1 MTGVPVIADDGT
13 YPKTPG
19 RETALAGPGLVLIVW
34 EIESDGLVDAT
45 EAGLAAHDVY
55 TPVVIEENPTV
66 CRADAGV
73 KIEAEKALQ
82 YVLEDLSGKPAGRS
96 ALCRDGSALQEFREG
111 QRCAPDRGQREPS
124 HLRVMNRMLD
134 SQSCARLGGFVRQ
147 LAQRRPSD
155 PVAPGDAP
163 RRGGLP
169 LRHRR
174 VVPHGEV
181 AATGDRANR
190 SGTL

>member
-1 MTGVPVIADDGT
+1 MVALLQADTRLAGVPIIADDGT

-66 CRADAGV
+66 CRADGGV

-82 YVLEDLSGKPAGRS
+82 YVLEDLSGKPP
-96 ALCRDGSALQEFREG
+96 GSRRFVVMDPPFKNFGKVNGIRRIVVNL
-111 QRCAPDRGQREPS
+111 S
-124 HLRVMNRMLD
+124 LRT
-134 SQSCARLGGFVRQ
+134 FV
-147 LAQRRPSD
+147 S
-155 PVAPGDAP
+155 
-163 RRGGLP
+163 
-169 LRHRR
+169 
-174 VVPHGEV
+174 
-181 AATGDRANR
+181 
-190 SGTL
+190 

>member
-1 MTGVPVIADDGT
+1 MPIIADDGT

-82 YVLEDLSGKPAGRS
+82 YVLEDLSGKPAVRDSASSSWIRPSRISGRS
-96 ALCRDGSALQEFREG
+96 TASAGSW
-111 QRCAPDRGQREPS
+111 P
-124 HLRVMNRMLD
+124 
-134 SQSCARLGGFVRQ
+134 
-147 LAQRRPSD
+147 
-155 PVAPGDAP
+155 
-163 RRGGLP
+163 
-169 LRHRR
+169 
-174 VVPHGEV
+174 
-181 AATGDRANR
+181 T
-190 SGTL
+190 

>member
-1 MTGVPVIADDGT
+1 MNLWEIQPAVVALLQADTRLTGVPVIADDGT

-19 RETALAGPGLVLIVW
+19 RETALAGAGLVLIVW

-82 YVLEDLSGKPAGRS
+82 YVLEDLSGKPAGGRRFVVMDPPFKNFGKVNGVRRIVANVS
-96 ALCRDGSALQEFREG
+96 
-111 QRCAPDRGQREPS
+111 
-124 HLRVMNRMLD
+124 LRT
-134 SQSCARLGGFVRQ
+134 FV
-147 LAQRRPSD
+147 S
-155 PVAPGDAP
+155 
-163 RRGGLP
+163 
-169 LRHRR
+169 
-174 VVPHGEV
+174 
-181 AATGDRANR
+181 
-190 SGTL
+190 

>member
-1 MTGVPVIADDGT
+1 MVALLQADTRLAGVPVIADDGT

-66 CRADAGV
+66 CRAEAGV

-82 YVLEDLSGKPAGRS
+82 YVLENLSGKPANGRRFVVMDPPFKNFGKVNGVRRIVANVS
-96 ALCRDGSALQEFREG
+96 
-111 QRCAPDRGQREPS
+111 
-124 HLRVMNRMLD
+124 LRT
-134 SQSCARLGGFVRQ
+134 FV
-147 LAQRRPSD
+147 S
-155 PVAPGDAP
+155 
-163 RRGGLP
+163 
-169 LRHRR
+169 
-174 VVPHGEV
+174 
-181 AATGDRANR
+181 
-190 SGTL
+190 